1 VIAFDY
7 VRNLEAH
14 KLVKEGNFVAEKLDE
29 FVRISN
35 ALAGRHMR
43 RDLDTLVEW
52 LQSLIAAASPNLCD
66 THFNGVLS
74 ILTPVGVS
82 LLEIRNTENSLKC
95 SVDPAGS
102 ILVAKTEDGCHSL
115 SLEG

>member
-1 VIAFDY
+1 MIAFDY

-14 KLVKEGNFVAEKLDE
+14 KLVKEGNFVTEELDE

-35 ALAGRHMR
+35 ALAGGHMR
-43 RDLDTLVEW
+43 RDLDTLIEW
-52 LQSLIAAASPNLCD
+52 LQSLVAAASPNFSN
-66 THFNGVLS
+66 THLNRVLS

-82 LLEIRNTENSLKC
+82 LLEIGNTENSLKC

-115 SLEG
+115 SLKG